1 MSKEK
6 KIIGINT
13 RWDFFKRKSF
23 KESEI
28 NNTCSLFDSDIV
40 LICGSEVNKRYLS
53 DSCTFECKQVLSNE
67 QSIKIHEDY
76 CFISKQLNDLL
87 AQGKNIYVIIG
98 NNSGCYKRKAYS
110 DFIRNN
116 IEWVAPYSFLP
127 LKNYWLQIEHI
138 QGTQC
143 ELTDSS
149 YKSFFEKFKEDIA
162 YEATFSAQ
170 KVHPIL
176 KIPGTDRIV
185 GGSICVHT
193 GKIIFLPYLRFFN
206 NWYSNREEKINKFL
220 DWLAEFDELSK
231 LRENNVDEFPEWI
244 DDYNIFTE
252 SKDRLCLQKLE
263 NDKVELQKQIDAQN
277 ERLALLKKYKGLF
290 TSTGEQLENV
300 IKEVFGNMGF
310 RFFSAEEKRT
320 DVIAKYNDI
329 DVVMEIKGLTGSAAE
344 KNAAQLEKWAS
355 DFIDKNEKSA
365 KPLLVVNAFR
375 ELPLEQRTD
384 AAFPNQMQSYSKS
397 RNHCLITTTQ
407 LLCLFIEITENPDCK
422 DERIKELLNTVG
434 IYNRYKDYTQF
445 IKKVK

>member
-1 MSKEK
+1 MSKAK

-13 RWDFFKRKSF
+13 RWDIFKRDSF

-110 DFIRNN
+110 DYIRNN

-176 KIPGTDRIV
+176 KISGTDRIV

-193 GKIIFLPYLRFFN
+193 GKIIFLPFLRFFN

-231 LRENNVDEFPEWI
+231 SRENNVDEFPEWI
-244 DDYNIFTE
+244 DDYNIMTE
-252 SKDRLCLQKLE
+252 TNDLVCLQKLE
-263 NDKVELQKQIDAQN
+263 SEKADLEKQIEIKKDN
-277 ERLALLKKYKGLF
+277 LDLLKRTKGLF
-290 TSTGEQLENV
+290 TSTGKQLENIV
-300 IKEVFGNMGF
+300 REILKKLGF
-310 RFFSAEEKRT
+310 QISHIDINRT
-320 DVIAKYNDI
+320 DVIAQYENQDI
-329 DVVMEIKGLTGSAAE
+329 VIEIKGLTKSASE
-344 KNAAQLEKWAS
+344 NNARQLEAWNS
-355 DFIDKNEKSA
+355 DFWRETQKTA
-365 KPLLVVNAFR
+365 KCILIVNGF
-375 ELPLEQRTD
+375 LNKKLEERIEPV
-384 AAFPNQMQSYSKS
+384 FPDPMLKYCEGHEQ
-397 RNHCLITTTQ
+397 CLITTTQ
-407 LLCLFIEITENPDCK
+407 LLCLFIEITDNPDCK
-422 DERIKELLNTVG
+422 GERIKELLNTVG
-434 IYNRYKDYTQF
+434 IYNRYTDYTPF